1 MGTLIGLSCEC
12 GCLFAQF
19 VVVLMIDIN
28 FNFLDK
34 IAGVDKVTWQSLVG
48 AALTSYHKMLLHSKS
63 GLSET
68 SNFMCLA
75 KRFKSS
81 SQVLSAVADFLDS
94 MFW

>member
-1 MGTLIGLSCEC
+1 MGTFIGLSCEC

-48 AALTSYHKMLLHSKS
+48 AALTSHHKMLLHSKL